1 MSQVKDNLSP
11 NADRTGISPI
21 YIIAALFFV
30 FGFVTWLNSV
40 LIPYLKIACQLNN
53 FESYLVAFAF
63 YIAYLVMAAPSAW
76 VLTRAGFK
84 NGMSVGLLIIGI
96 GALIFI
102 PAALTRI
109 YGLFLTGL
117 FVQGTGL
124 AILQSASNPYVTIL
138 GPIESAAKRIS
149 IMGIFNKVAGA
160 VAPIILG
167 AVTLKD
173 ADLIQ
178 KKLIILT
185 DVEKQAELSA
195 LAHRVILPY
204 VVILIVLVILS
215 VLIYFS
221 TLPEIDTNK
230 KDAANDD
237 RSGSQTSIFQFPHL
251 LAGVLTLFLYVGV
264 EVLAGDSVI
273 SYGASQGIALSTA
286 KFFTTAT
293 LFCMIAGYTVGIICI
308 PKYFSQETALRVCSF
323 IGLIFSL
330 CVVFTSGYLSVMFVA
345 LLGIANSLMWPA
357 LWPLA
362 INGLGKFTKIGSSL
376 LIMGI
381 AGGALIPLLYG
392 FIVDRLMKGGHVKSI
407 AATEAYWILIPCYLV
422 IGYYAIAGH
431 KLKPKLVEIPIVQP

>member
-1 MSQVKDNLSP
+1 MSL
-11 NADRTGISPI
+11 
-21 YIIAALFFV
+21 
-30 FGFVTWLNSV
+30 
-40 LIPYLKIACQLNN
+40 
-53 FESYLVAFAF
+53 
-63 YIAYLVMAAPSAW
+63 
-76 VLTRAGFK
+76 
-84 NGMSVGLLIIGI
+84 GLLVIGI

-102 PAALTRI
+102 PAALTRV

-138 GPIESAAKRIS
+138 GPIKSAAKRIS

-178 KKLIILT
+178 KKLISLT
-185 DVEKQAELSA
+185 DVEKQTELSA

-230 KDAANDD
+230 EDAANED
-237 RSGSQTSIFQFPHL
+237 RSGGQTSIFQFPHL

-286 KFFTTAT
+286 KFFTTCT
-293 LFCMIAGYTVGIICI
+293 LLCMIAGYIVGIISI
-308 PKYFSQETALRVCSF
+308 PKYFSQETALKVCSF
-323 IGLIFSL
+323 IGLIFSV
-330 CVVFTSGYLSVMFVA
+330 CAVFTSGYISVMFIA

-362 INGLGKFTKIGSSL
+362 INGLGRFTKIGSSL
-376 LIMGI
+376 LIMGV

-422 IGYYAIAGH
+422 IAYYAIAGH
-431 KLKPKLVEIPIVQP
+431 KLKPKTVEIPVVQR